1 MYYFLSALQIQMWL
15 PYVIN
20 LNLGIFQIRCLEAWR
35 DRDNEK
41 NFGGGGGAVSTE
53 GLYVQMQTIILKR
66 RLHTRGFKVLFS
78 LPPQILEPNSFRQ
91 KIKSSKHLLGYNSQG
106 QANGKPHKGK
116 GPVLPL
122 CQAPIE
128 NTDSRVGSWNEGG
141 WEIRGARERSA
152 SPRAKPTTEHCSIP
166 PEEHSQYLLKLDA

>member
-41 NFGGGGGAVSTE
+41 NFGGGG
-53 GLYVQMQTIILKR
+53 LYPQKDFTCKCKQVILKR

-91 KIKSSKHLLGYNSQG
+91 KSKSSKPLLGYNSQG
-106 QANGKPHKGK
+106 QANGKTHKGK

-122 CQAPIE
+122 CQAPVE
-128 NTDSRVGSWNEGG
+128 NADSRVGSWNEGG

-152 SPRAKPTTEHCSIP
+152 SPRAKPTTEHCSNP